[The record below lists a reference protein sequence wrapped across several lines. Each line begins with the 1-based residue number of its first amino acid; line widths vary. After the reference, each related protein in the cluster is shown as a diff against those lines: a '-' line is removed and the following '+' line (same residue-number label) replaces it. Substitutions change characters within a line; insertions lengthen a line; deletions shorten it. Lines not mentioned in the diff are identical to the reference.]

1 MECGKCIKEDEIK
14 DIKKDIKNLQLNE
27 VSTNGELKALAKEIK
42 ELVQTLNAF
51 IKKQD
56 EREKISEKRYQELE
70 KRPLIKYE
78 KAVWLFLGAGIS
90 GLGAYILNSILN

>member
-1 MECGKCIKEDEIK
+1 MECGKCVKEDEIK

-78 KAVWLFLGAGIS
+78 KTVWLFLGAGIS